1 MIIKDKAI
9 ELVNEFSRLFVPI
22 NLGLNRKHYA
32 KQCAIIAVDEL
43 ISETGSTYW
52 YDVKKEIEKL

>member
-9 ELVNEFSRLFVPI
+9 ELVNEFSRLFVTI

-43 ISETGSTYW
+43 ISETGSAYW

>member
-9 ELVNEFSRLFVPI
+9 ELVNKYLQIYDGKVSI
-22 NLGLNRKHYA
+22 A

-43 ISETGSTYW
+43 IFETGSTYW
-52 YDVKKEIEKL
+52 YNVKKQIQKL